1 MSVSGE
7 VADDGGEEATS
18 GEIEER
24 IEDLKQ
30 DKARQKSSFTRIKNK
45 LLRML
50 DEQDYPSRREIKEM
64 CHQLSDAQE
73 RAMETM
79 HRLSM
84 EYALLKDREKRKK
97 VVEEMNKLELE
108 FLEVNEKAQE
118 YLDAHKDELSSLETE
133 ASENTRRCR
142 ITESVAKKS
151 TEQIR
156 RDETRHKEKFDD
168 YKESSRELNRHYK
181 ETFDSGG
188 RKFTKELYEE
198 PTLGWN
204 MWNQLKRISIPV
216 FNGDRRAYEGWKAAF
231 MACVHQAP
239 ATPDYKLLQ
248 LRQHLSGE
256 ALKIV
261 EPFGHSAA
269 AYEAAIAL
277 LERKLGGQRRKLA
290 LHLDELE
297 NIKSLR
303 PGNTGDIERFADL
316 LDVTVVNLKEANR
329 HDKLGKR
336 TLYISL
342 CKKLNEGM
350 LAQYHRW
357 IFKNHCWES
366 VETLKEFMLQEAEF
380 QTVASE
386 TIRGVTSSNRNVDS
400 RRNQSEK
407 AFFGNAQE
415 SEIQKYC
422 PCKVCKGH
430 HGVWYCDKFKDLPV
444 QERWNTAKR
453 LKLCF
458 RCLGGGHRGHVCQD

>member
-1 MSVSGE
+1 
-7 VADDGGEEATS
+7 
-18 GEIEER
+18 
-24 IEDLKQ
+24 
-30 DKARQKSSFTRIKNK
+30 
-45 LLRML
+45 
-50 DEQDYPSRREIKEM
+50 M
-64 CHQLSDAQE
+64 CHQLSDVQE

-84 EYALLKDREKRKK
+84 EYALIKDRQKRKK
-97 VVEEMNKLELE
+97 VVEEMDKLELE

-118 YLDAHKDELSSLETE
+118 YLDAHKDELSNLETE
-133 ASENTRRCR
+133 ASENTRCCR

-151 TEQIR
+151 AEQIR

-168 YKESSRELNRHYK
+168 YKESSQELNRHYK

-188 RKFTKELYEE
+188 RKFRKEPYEE
-198 PTLGWN
+198 PTLSWN

-269 AYEAAIAL
+269 AYEVAIAP
-277 LERKLGGQRRKLA
+277 LERKLGGERRKLA

-303 PGNTGDIERFADL
+303 PGNPGDIERFADL

-329 HDKLGKR
+329 HDELGKR

-366 VETLKEFMLQEAEF
+366 VETLEEFMLQEAEF

-430 HGVWYCDKFKDLPV
+430 HGVWHCDKFKDLPV

-458 RCLGGGHRGHVCQD
+458 RFLGGGHRGHVCQD

>member
-1 MSVSGE
+1 
-7 VADDGGEEATS
+7 
-18 GEIEER
+18 
-24 IEDLKQ
+24 
-30 DKARQKSSFTRIKNK
+30 
-45 LLRML
+45 
-50 DEQDYPSRREIKEM
+50 M
-64 CHQLSDAQE
+64 CHQLSDVQE

-151 TEQIR
+151 AEQIR

-188 RKFTKELYEE
+188 RKFRKEPYEE
-198 PTLGWN
+198 PTLSWN

-261 EPFGHSAA
+261 EPLGHSASA
-269 AYEAAIAL
+269 FEVAIAL
-277 LERKLGGQRRKLA
+277 LEPKFGGERRKLA
-290 LHLDELE
+290 LHLEELE
-297 NIKSLR
+297 DIKSLR
-303 PGNTGDIERFADL
+303 PGNARDIERFADL

-329 HDKLGKR
+329 HDELGKG
-336 TLYISL
+336 TLCISL

-350 LAQYHRW
+350 LAQYNGW
-357 IFKNHCWES
+357 IFKNHRWES
-366 VETLKEFMLQEAEF
+366 VEALKEVVLQEAEL

-386 TIRGVTSSNRNVDS
+386 TIRGVTSSNRNIIQDVIGA
-400 RRNQSEK
+400 RRQSLGMLRNRKFRNIAPAKCAKDITE
-407 AFFGNAQE
+407 FGVVTNSKICQFKKDGILRNA
-415 SEIQKYC
+415 
-422 PCKVCKGH
+422 
-430 HGVWYCDKFKDLPV
+430 
-444 QERWNTAKR
+444 
-453 LKLCF
+453 
-458 RCLGGGHRGHVCQD
+458 

>member
-1 MSVSGE
+1 M
-7 VADDGGEEATS
+7 
-18 GEIEER
+18 
-24 IEDLKQ
+24 
-30 DKARQKSSFTRIKNK
+30 
-45 LLRML
+45 
-50 DEQDYPSRREIKEM
+50 
-64 CHQLSDAQE
+64 
-73 RAMETM
+73 
-79 HRLSM
+79 
-84 EYALLKDREKRKK
+84 
-97 VVEEMNKLELE
+97 
-108 FLEVNEKAQE
+108 
-118 YLDAHKDELSSLETE
+118 
-133 ASENTRRCR
+133 
-142 ITESVAKKS
+142 
-151 TEQIR
+151 
-156 RDETRHKEKFDD
+156 
-168 YKESSRELNRHYK
+168 
-181 ETFDSGG
+181 
-188 RKFTKELYEE
+188 
-198 PTLGWN
+198 
-204 MWNQLKRISIPV
+204 
-216 FNGDRRAYEGWKAAF
+216 
-231 MACVHQAP
+231 
-239 ATPDYKLLQ
+239 
-248 LRQHLSGE
+248 
-256 ALKIV
+256 

-357 IFKNHCWES
+357 IFENHRWES
-366 VETLKEFMLQEAEF
+366 VETLKKFVLQEAEF

>member
-1 MSVSGE
+1 
-7 VADDGGEEATS
+7 
-18 GEIEER
+18 
-24 IEDLKQ
+24 
-30 DKARQKSSFTRIKNK
+30 
-45 LLRML
+45 
-50 DEQDYPSRREIKEM
+50 
-64 CHQLSDAQE
+64 
-73 RAMETM
+73 
-79 HRLSM
+79 
-84 EYALLKDREKRKK
+84 
-97 VVEEMNKLELE
+97 
-108 FLEVNEKAQE
+108 
-118 YLDAHKDELSSLETE
+118 
-133 ASENTRRCR
+133 
-142 ITESVAKKS
+142 
-151 TEQIR
+151 
-156 RDETRHKEKFDD
+156 
-168 YKESSRELNRHYK
+168 
-181 ETFDSGG
+181 
-188 RKFTKELYEE
+188 
-198 PTLGWN
+198 
-204 MWNQLKRISIPV
+204 
-216 FNGDRRAYEGWKAAF
+216 

-277 LERKLGGQRRKLA
+277 LERKLGGERRKLA

-329 HDKLGKR
+329 HDELGKR

-350 LAQYHRW
+350 LAQYHRL

-366 VETLKEFMLQEAEF
+366 VETLKEFMLQEVEF

-430 HGVWYCDKFKDLPV
+430 HGVWHCDKFKDLPV

-458 RCLGGGHRGHVCQD
+458 RCLGGDHRGQTCVRTRVCGINNCKDNHNRLLHVSKEQTQADQRQPVETGPTTDKNEAAHGISNTKSETKPENEKVSLVLLPHREPGDKQAER

>member
-1 MSVSGE
+1 
-7 VADDGGEEATS
+7 
-18 GEIEER
+18 
-24 IEDLKQ
+24 
-30 DKARQKSSFTRIKNK
+30 
-45 LLRML
+45 
-50 DEQDYPSRREIKEM
+50 M
-64 CHQLSDAQE
+64 CHQLSDVQE

-84 EYALLKDREKRKK
+84 EYALIKDRQKRKK
-97 VVEEMNKLELE
+97 VVEEMDKLELE

-118 YLDAHKDELSSLETE
+118 YLDAHKDELSNLETE

-151 TEQIR
+151 AEQIR
-156 RDETRHKEKFDD
+156 MDETRHKEKFDD

-188 RKFTKELYEE
+188 RKFRKEPYEE
-198 PTLGWN
+198 PTLSWN

-261 EPFGHSAA
+261 EPLGHS
-269 AYEAAIAL
+269 AAIAL
-277 LERKLGGQRRKLA
+277 LERKFGGERRKLA
-290 LHLDELE
+290 LHLEELE

-303 PGNTGDIERFADL
+303 PGNAGDIERFADL

-329 HDKLGKR
+329 HDELGKG

-366 VETLKEFMLQEAEF
+366 VETLEEFMLQEAEF

-430 HGVWYCDKFKDLPV
+430 HGVWRCDKFKDLPV

-458 RCLGGGHRGHVCQD
+458 RFLGGGHRGHVCQD

>member
-1 MSVSGE
+1 
-7 VADDGGEEATS
+7 
-18 GEIEER
+18 
-24 IEDLKQ
+24 
-30 DKARQKSSFTRIKNK
+30 
-45 LLRML
+45 
-50 DEQDYPSRREIKEM
+50 M
-64 CHQLSDAQE
+64 CHQLSDVQE

-84 EYALLKDREKRKK
+84 EYALIKDRQKRKK
-97 VVEEMNKLELE
+97 VVEEMDKLELE

-118 YLDAHKDELSSLETE
+118 YLDAHKDELSNLETE

-151 TEQIR
+151 AEQIR
-156 RDETRHKEKFDD
+156 MDETRHKEKFDD

-188 RKFTKELYEE
+188 RKFRKEPYEE
-198 PTLGWN
+198 PTLSWN

-269 AYEAAIAL
+269 AYEVAIAP
-277 LERKLGGQRRKLA
+277 LERKLGGERRKLA

-297 NIKSLR
+297 NIKSLS
-303 PGNTGDIERFADL
+303 PGNPGDIERFADL

-329 HDKLGKR
+329 HDELGKR

-342 CKKLNEGM
+342 CKKLNKGM

-366 VETLKEFMLQEAEF
+366 VETLEEFMLQEAEF

-430 HGVWYCDKFKDLPV
+430 HGVWRCDKFKDLPV

-458 RCLGGGHRGHVCQD
+458 RFLGGGHRGHVCQD

>member
-1 MSVSGE
+1 
-7 VADDGGEEATS
+7 
-18 GEIEER
+18 
-24 IEDLKQ
+24 
-30 DKARQKSSFTRIKNK
+30 
-45 LLRML
+45 
-50 DEQDYPSRREIKEM
+50 
-64 CHQLSDAQE
+64 
-73 RAMETM
+73 
-79 HRLSM
+79 
-84 EYALLKDREKRKK
+84 
-97 VVEEMNKLELE
+97 
-108 FLEVNEKAQE
+108 
-118 YLDAHKDELSSLETE
+118 
-133 ASENTRRCR
+133 
-142 ITESVAKKS
+142 
-151 TEQIR
+151 
-156 RDETRHKEKFDD
+156 
-168 YKESSRELNRHYK
+168 
-181 ETFDSGG
+181 
-188 RKFTKELYEE
+188 
-198 PTLGWN
+198 

-297 NIKSLR
+297 NIKSLC
-303 PGNTGDIERFADL
+303 PGNMGDIERFADL

-430 HGVWYCDKFKDLPV
+430 HGVWHCDKFKDLPV